1 MSVNICCADEKN
13 NTIIQ
18 LQNELDEL
26 KYFKE
31 LQTDRTDDQLNE
43 GQLTSKIDSADTLEQ
58 QDVILQADEV
68 GELVRENE
76 LKGALLREISIRTAE
91 QATEFEFT
99 IPKSIPKSIRNSLV
113 LFRLANTNIYSFL
126 YSTYGT

>member
-1 MSVNICCADEKN
+1 M
-13 NTIIQ
+13 
-18 LQNELDEL
+18 
-26 KYFKE
+26 
-31 LQTDRTDDQLNE
+31 
-43 GQLTSKIDSADTLEQ
+43 EQ

-76 LKGALLREISIRTAE
+76 LKGALLEISIRTAD

-99 IPKSIPKSIRNSLV
+99 IPKSTPKSIRNSLV

>member
-1 MSVNICCADEKN
+1 V
-13 NTIIQ
+13 
-18 LQNELDEL
+18 
-26 KYFKE
+26 
-31 LQTDRTDDQLNE
+31 
-43 GQLTSKIDSADTLEQ
+43 EQ

-76 LKGALLREISIRTAE
+76 ELKGALLREISIRTAD

-113 LFRLANTNIYSFL
+113 LFKLANTNIYSFL